1 MQLSLGWNA
10 KKFGRVAIG
19 LECSDS
25 AQRDYVFAIGDANTL
40 CTLRLILYCF
50 GARLTQEVMRH
61 PQVSATRDNCT

>member
-10 KKFGRVAIG
+10 KNRAGVALG
-19 LECSDS
+19 LESTDS

-61 PQVSATRDNCT
+61 PTVSATRDNST